1 MNKILIDHSNI
12 LATMENNTFN
22 IFEAERIIG
31 RPHLMNSLMLKI
43 TTDMKLNDIVN
54 EEKLLCFFDN
64 IYVKYRRDVQYHNDL
79 HGVDVCQMVYRML
92 TAGNLCN
99 IMKLNK
105 LDVLSFL
112 TAAICHD
119 VGHDGMNN
127 SYHSNA
133 CTMRAINS
141 NDVSVQETYHAAE
154 VFKTLQEDCSNFT
167 EALNKQ
173 EFKLFRK
180 RVIGVILAT
189 DMAKHTMDLS
199 QLKQTI

>member
-1 MNKILIDHSNI
+1 
-12 LATMENNTFN
+12 MENNTFN